1 MSFNEDP
8 SYHSVGLFWQD
19 GMANTAMFVFLNQG
33 LAMRLLSARTVGD
46 GRKALITT
54 AVILMPIAALV
65 VASGGWVAKALVHA
79 GALPPDISGKEAF
92 FIASDFLSTP
102 GLFGLIMAALTA
114 ALMSTVDTL
123 ITAVAAI
130 FVNDIY
136 KPVRPDA
143 TDDQMLNVAR
153 WSSVGVT
160 LFGILLV
167 PLFMQFDSIYSAHGA
182 FTAAVTPPLVVTLF
196 LGVFWPGFS
205 RPAAF
210 WTMVGG
216 TAAIG
221 ASVVFPDLIT
231 PFAHGVPMLAVE
243 DGFLAGK
250 NQYKFMRAFYGLAVC
265 TAIGL
270 TVNAFTKGRDPEK
283 LKGLVWGS
291 VGDAIRHFK
300 GKEGTET
307 ESDWADSTTGS
318 RAADSYDAHTQLSQA
333 IISRGLA
340 DQLQAD
346 VGDLIYVTDPRWW
359 LGGLRSGHVRIEAIE
374 EATGKCITLG
384 PGIRGRIGSA
394 VDRSVKV
401 KRLY

>member
-1 MSFNEDP
+1 
-8 SYHSVGLFWQD
+8 
-19 GMANTAMFVFLNQG
+19 
-33 LAMRLLSARTVGD
+33 
-46 GRKALITT
+46 
-54 AVILMPIAALV
+54 
-65 VASGGWVAKALVHA
+65 
-79 GALPPDISGKEAF
+79 
-92 FIASDFLSTP
+92 
-102 GLFGLIMAALTA
+102 
-114 ALMSTVDTL
+114 
-123 ITAVAAI
+123 
-130 FVNDIY
+130 
-136 KPVRPDA
+136 
-143 TDDQMLNVAR
+143 
-153 WSSVGVT
+153 
-160 LFGILLV
+160 
-167 PLFMQFDSIYSAHGA
+167 
-182 FTAAVTPPLVVTLF
+182 
-196 LGVFWPGFS
+196 
-205 RPAAF
+205 
-210 WTMVGG
+210 MVGG

-307 ESDWADSTTGS
+307 ESDWVDSTTGS